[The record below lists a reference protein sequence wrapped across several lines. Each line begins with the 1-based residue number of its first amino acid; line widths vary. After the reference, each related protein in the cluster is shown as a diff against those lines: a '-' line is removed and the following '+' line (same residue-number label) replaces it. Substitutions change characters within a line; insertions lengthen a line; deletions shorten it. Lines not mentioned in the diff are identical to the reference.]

1 MSLLLTLAEIQMNM
15 LKRGGR
21 CSDEDD
27 LQRLESA
34 LSVHKASQRSVQY
47 PSTIWDEPGSRARP
61 LPYCPDE
68 PYRSQAQ
75 MQSDA
80 ER

>member
-1 MSLLLTLAEIQMNM
+1 MNI

-21 CSDEDD
+21 CTDEDD
-27 LQRLESA
+27 LQRLEAA
-34 LSVHKASQRSVQY
+34 LSAHKAPQRSVQY
-47 PSTIWDEPGSRARP
+47 PLTIWDRE
-61 LPYCPDE
+61 E

-80 ER
+80 EKAA

>member
-15 LKRGGR
+15 LRRGGR

-27 LQRLESA
+27 LQRLEAA
-34 LSVHKASQRSVQY
+34 LSAHQASQRSVQY
-47 PSTIWDEPGSRARP
+47 PLTIWDRE
-61 LPYCPDE
+61 E

-80 ER
+80 EKAA